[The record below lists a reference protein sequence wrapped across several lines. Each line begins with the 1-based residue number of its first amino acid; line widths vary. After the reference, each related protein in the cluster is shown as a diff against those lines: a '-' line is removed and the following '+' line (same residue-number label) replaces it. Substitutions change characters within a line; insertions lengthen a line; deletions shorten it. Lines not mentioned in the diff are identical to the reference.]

1 MKENE
6 IQNLIKETK
15 KLVLSTIQRYIII
28 EAISYIDDIVQEVYI
43 RLVLSLESGQFQN
56 KSKLTTY
63 LYKIAKNETL
73 RFNEKIIKENKKKKK
88 LKNYGSIQKICFIK
102 IKDNNDQAIFIDQLL
117 LEREYLNPLQK
128 EILSLYLKGHKL
140 KEIAQK
146 LNLQEGTVKSNL
158 FRIKNKI
165 RNNEV

>member
-73 RFNEKIIKENKKKKK
+73 RFNEKIIKENKKKEKIK
-88 LKNYGSIQKICFIK
+88 ELWKYTKNLFY
-102 IKDNNDQAIFIDQLL
+102 KDNNDQAIFIDQLL